1 MNMKKILLIL
11 FVVTAGLIGRNV
23 EAQIV
28 DRQAV
33 INDLNTI
40 DENIKKWFPRWR
52 VCEPDLQMQVYN
64 SFLYRGV
71 PENEID
77 FGLVEILA
85 APKPDD
91 VDAEYQILAITCG
104 QTTISGDQ
112 IDSWLPSMLISYLA
126 GEFHYVD
133 PPGDEI
139 ARGDAFFGEEEGDPY
154 TREYCY
160 TDIPVEAP
168 LSPSSASAIIDF
180 LHPTNKQHVFTLSA
194 FEQTVKIGGSG
205 FWLTSTLGM
214 DEIGMPFWYA
224 GQNSITIQR
233 PLIENKFRTKDRIPY
248 LLNIQLGGAYRTSNG
263 IGGENDIFSW
273 VPDRILNSSKSGYV
287 VIGADFHLPVEGYTE
302 AGISAH
308 MSFPLQGV
316 EGTDVNLGDYG
327 RYINNNASM
336 MYLPYHDGL
345 EARPV
350 TGHNEQG
357 VVVVPMIQESGKF
370 SAFYHWWLNKK
381 NPENYVRFDLGFS
394 FSNIQETGLYYTY
407 DPDVDPGHEE
417 TTQVYHIA
425 TEDQTD
431 YNGNKVLEGLENWSA
446 DGIGDWI
453 YAKAEYRHQKAYPF
467 GASAQISNGLFMG
480 RVWLPLFGEWFYLE
494 AKYSTPI
501 HDVRPYELENFY
513 MISPVIRLA
522 I

>member
-1 MNMKKILLIL
+1 MKNILLIL
-11 FVVTAGLIGRNV
+11 FVVTAGLIGREV
-23 EAQIV
+23 QAQVV

-71 PENEID
+71 PKSEID

-85 APKPDD
+85 APKADNAD
-91 VDAEYQILAITCG
+91 TEYQILAITCG

-112 IDSWLPSMLISYLA
+112 IDSWLPSMLISFLA
-126 GEFHYVD
+126 GEFHYID
-133 PPGDEI
+133 PPGDDLS
-139 ARGDAFFGEEEGDPY
+139 RGDAFFGIEEGDPY

-194 FEQTVKIGGSG
+194 FEQTVKIGATG
-205 FWLTSTLGM
+205 FWLTSTMGM
-214 DEIGMPFWYA
+214 DEISMPFWYT
-224 GQNSITIQR
+224 GQNAITLQR
-233 PLIENKFRTKDRIPY
+233 PLIENNFTTKDRIPY

-263 IGGENDIFSW
+263 INGDSDLFSW
-273 VPDRILNSSKSGYV
+273 VPDRVLNSSNSGYLV
-287 VIGADFHLPVEGYTE
+287 LGADFHLPIEGYTE

-308 MSFPLQGV
+308 MSFPLKSV
-316 EGTDVNLGDYG
+316 EGGDINLGDYG
-327 RYINNNASM
+327 AYNSLNAQ
-336 MYLPYHDGL
+336 LIAPPYHDGL
-345 EARPV
+345 DVVPV
-350 TGHNEQG
+350 VGANGEG
-357 VVVVPMIQESGKF
+357 NAVVPMIQESGKF
-370 SAFYHWWLNKK
+370 SAFYHWWLNEK
-381 NPENYVRFDLGFS
+381 NPENYVRMDLGFS
-394 FSNIQETGLYYTY
+394 FCNVEETGLYYTH
-407 DPDVDPGHEE
+407 DSKIKPIE
-417 TTQVYHIA
+417 TTQVYNIA
-425 TEDQTD
+425 TKDQLGN
-431 YNGNKVLEGLENWSA
+431 NGEKVFEGLKTWKSEQVA
-446 DGIGDWI
+446 DWI
-453 YAKAEYRHQKAYPF
+453 YLKAEYRHQKAYPF
-467 GASAQISNGLFMG
+467 GVSAQLSNGLFMG

>member
-23 EAQIV
+23 DAQVI
-28 DRQAV
+28 DRQEV

-52 VCEPDLQMQVYN
+52 VCEPDLQMQVFN

-71 PENEID
+71 PESEID
-77 FGLVEILA
+77 FGLVEVLA
-85 APKPDD
+85 APKADD

-133 PPGDEI
+133 PPGDEL

-194 FEQTVKIGGSG
+194 FEQTVKIGSTG
-205 FWLTSTLGM
+205 FWLTSTMGM

-224 GQNSITIQR
+224 GQNTISLQR
-233 PLIENKFRTKDRIPY
+233 PLIENKFKTKDRIPY
-248 LLNIQLGGAYRTSNG
+248 LLNIKLGGAYRNTQGVVSEG
-263 IGGENDIFSW
+263 TAFSW
-273 VPDRILNSSKSGYV
+273 VPERVLNSSKSGYLV
-287 VIGADFHLPVEGYTE
+287 LGADFHLPVEGYTE

-308 MSFPLQGV
+308 MSFPFQSI
-316 EGTDVNLGDYG
+316 EGTDIKLSDYG
-327 RYINNNASM
+327 RYINEDAQFSQPTYNM
-336 MYLPYHDGL
+336 HPGL
-345 EARPV
+345 EVENAYGHP
-350 TGHNEQG
+350 TGAIA
-357 VVVVPMIQESGKF
+357 VPMIGESGKF

-381 NPENYVRFDLGFS
+381 NPENYLRMDLGFS
-394 FSNIQETGLYYTY
+394 FCSVQETGLYYTH
-407 DPDVDPGHEE
+407 DPDVEPKE
-417 TTQVYHIA
+417 TTQVYHIS
-425 TEDQTD
+425 TKDQE
-431 YNGNKVLEGLENWSA
+431 LFEGLETWGA
-446 DGIGDWI
+446 EGLQDWI
-453 YAKAEYRHQKAYPF
+453 YLKAEYRHQKAYPF
-467 GASAQISNGLFMG
+467 GVSAQLSNGLFQG
-480 RVWLPLFGEWFYLE
+480 RVWLPLFGDWFYLE
-494 AKYSTPI
+494 AKYSTPM